1 MTKTI
6 KIAQYVPENILEKVK
21 NTETILENIYSK
33 FTSEDNTNNL
43 DYALKCLGS
52 KYLFI
57 PSTCKLWDG
66 RYIRLIDTKNP
77 MNMKLISG
85 GFLVDDNGHTI
96 KLVNNDKVKLF
107 NKRRY
112 ITFMLPNNRDIFI
125 NNLRNI

>member
-6 KIAQYVPENILEKVK
+6 KISNYVPKNIKNKIK

-43 DYALKCLGS
+43 ECAIKCLGS

-66 RYIRLIDTKNP
+66 RYVRLIDTKNP
-77 MNMKLISG
+77 MNMKLTSG
-85 GFLVDDNGHTI
+85 GFLVDDNGYTI
-96 KLVNNDKVKLF
+96 KLVYNDKIKLF

-112 ITFMLPNNRDIFI
+112 ITFMLPNDRDILI